1 MKKQILT
8 VAVALLTLTTM
19 AQEKVR
25 VHNGNDSYVTTIE
38 QITFDVTDA
47 DQAISVGDL
56 QKENATI
63 TQEKAALA
71 TEKTN
76 LESQVSTLTNEKTT
90 LTNANAT
97 ITQEKAT
104 LASEKANLVA
114 DTTALKAEK
123 AKYDSFLESKGLKE
137 EFIIYKNSEN
147 GHAYVDLGLTS
158 GTLWAT
164 CNIGAT
170 NPEDYGNYYAWG
182 ETETKSNYDWSTYKY
197 MDLSK
202 DSWQGCTKYTF
213 ADGQTEGVWYDSD
226 GNFIGDNKTELDDA
240 DDVAV
245 QLWGGSW
252 KMPTKAQQDEL
263 RNECY
268 WVWTN
273 TYNGKSV
280 NGYIVYKAKS
290 ESDKGVKI
298 TSGNTP
304 SSNYNVATDA
314 HIFLPA
320 DGFRCGTR
328 LLGND
333 GYYWSRSL
341 GANNSRSAYGMDFS
355 SDNVWDGSYNRSD
368 GFSVRAV
375 CAGAQE

>member
-1 MKKQILT
+1 
-8 VAVALLTLTTM
+8 
-19 AQEKVR
+19 
-25 VHNGNDSYVTTIE
+25 
-38 QITFDVTDA
+38 
-47 DQAISVGDL
+47 
-56 QKENATI
+56 
-63 TQEKAALA
+63 
-71 TEKTN
+71 
-76 LESQVSTLTNEKTT
+76 
-90 LTNANAT
+90 
-97 ITQEKAT
+97 
-104 LASEKANLVA
+104 
-114 DTTALKAEK
+114 
-123 AKYDSFLESKGLKE
+123 
-137 EFIIYKNSEN
+137 
-147 GHAYVDLGLTS
+147 
-158 GTLWAT
+158 
-164 CNIGAT
+164 
-170 NPEDYGNYYAWG
+170 
-182 ETETKSNYDWSTYKY
+182 
-197 MDLSK
+197 MDHSK
-202 DSWQGCTKYTF
+202 DSWKGCIKYTF

-320 DGFRCGTR
+320 AGSRWNADLDGA
-328 LLGND
+328 
-333 GYYWSRSL
+333 GYGDYWSRSL
-341 GANNSRSAYGMDFS
+341 NAYYSVSAYDLYFFS
-355 SDNVWDGSYNRSD
+355 DGVWGSYSYRSR